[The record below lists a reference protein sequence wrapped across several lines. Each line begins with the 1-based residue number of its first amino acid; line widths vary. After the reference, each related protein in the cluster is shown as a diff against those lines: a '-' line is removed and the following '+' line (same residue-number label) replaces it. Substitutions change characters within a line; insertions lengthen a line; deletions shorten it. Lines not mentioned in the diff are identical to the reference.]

1 MMIKSWELQFSN
13 LPLKVYEEEL
23 RLLLHFQR
31 SSIEQI
37 IIVHRAETNNSEA
50 WVRLNISREAAVALA
65 NKFDGRYWH
74 GQRIR
79 SYAALFGH

>member
-1 MMIKSWELQFSN
+1 MIIKSWELLFSN

-31 SSIEQI
+31 NNIEQI
-37 IIVHRAETNNSEA
+37 KIVHMAETNNSEA

-74 GQRIR
+74 GRR
-79 SYAALFGH
+79 MHSYAALFGH